1 MREKRSLE
9 CDFILLIFLSEIGA
23 RKIHKLGAV
32 EWETAA
38 WQFRSFSAE
47 IGCFTEE
54 NVTEEDES
62 RKISFCFPLFRP
74 TSSSSSS
81 SIPPPNVY
89 VRRAIVENEKDE
101 SKEVTFENVFSIPL
115 SRMNNTDLEEVWREK
130 RTDRNYILFNIF
142 GKRKKEM
149 QMKGQRV
156 SAKMFGKEI
165 AEDSSRRERREKKSC
180 FPSVFERG
188 SRKLVYTGAFVCGGT
203 ITFPPTFFRFSSSLW
218 ILAGKGNF
226 SAGTSTREA
235 AFRATSYPVGA
246 INERE
251 GRRREEDEGGGG

>member
-47 IGCFTEE
+47 IECFTEE

-74 TSSSSSS
+74 TSSSSS

-149 QMKGQRV
+149 QMKGQRGFGQDV
-156 SAKMFGKEI
+156 WKRDSGRFLSEGKKGKKELLPFRFRKRISEVGVYRRIRVRGNHYFSANVL
-165 AEDSSRRERREKKSC
+165 
-180 FPSVFERG
+180 SVFFF
-188 SRKLVYTGAFVCGGT
+188 FVDSC
-203 ITFPPTFFRFSSSLW
+203 W
-218 ILAGKGNF
+218 KGEF
-226 SAGTSTREA
+226 LSWHEHS
-235 AFRATSYPVGA
+235 
-246 INERE
+246 
-251 GRRREEDEGGGG
+251 

>member
-23 RKIHKLGAV
+23 RKIRKLGAV

-74 TSSSSSS
+74 TSSFS

-130 RTDRNYILFNIF
+130 KN
-142 GKRKKEM
+142 
-149 QMKGQRV
+149 
-156 SAKMFGKEI
+156 
-165 AEDSSRRERREKKSC
+165 
-180 FPSVFERG
+180 
-188 SRKLVYTGAFVCGGT
+188 
-203 ITFPPTFFRFSSSLW
+203 
-218 ILAGKGNF
+218 
-226 SAGTSTREA
+226 
-235 AFRATSYPVGA
+235 
-246 INERE
+246 
-251 GRRREEDEGGGG
+251 

>member
-81 SIPPPNVY
+81 IPPPNVY

-149 QMKGQRV
+149 QMKGQRG
-156 SAKMFGKEI
+156 FGQDVWKR
-165 AEDSSRRERREKKSC
+165 DSRRFLSEGKKGKKELLPFRFRKRISEVGVYRRIRVRGNHYFSANVL
-180 FPSVFERG
+180 SVFFF
-188 SRKLVYTGAFVCGGT
+188 FVDSC
-203 ITFPPTFFRFSSSLW
+203 W
-218 ILAGKGNF
+218 KGEF
-226 SAGTSTREA
+226 LSWHEHS
-235 AFRATSYPVGA
+235 
-246 INERE
+246 
-251 GRRREEDEGGGG
+251 

>member
-74 TSSSSSS
+74 TTSSSSS

-130 RTDRNYILFNIF
+130 KN
-142 GKRKKEM
+142 
-149 QMKGQRV
+149 
-156 SAKMFGKEI
+156 
-165 AEDSSRRERREKKSC
+165 
-180 FPSVFERG
+180 
-188 SRKLVYTGAFVCGGT
+188 
-203 ITFPPTFFRFSSSLW
+203 
-218 ILAGKGNF
+218 
-226 SAGTSTREA
+226 
-235 AFRATSYPVGA
+235 
-246 INERE
+246 
-251 GRRREEDEGGGG
+251 